1 MKNQAKSK
9 RLALFI
15 FALVLLILGWSLY
28 SLLDLKTE
36 YSVDQFYP
44 RTHELLKN
52 HERIK
57 KQFRLDD
64 RSPYLFVLELPGTE
78 PWLKE
83 SNIQRLKKLT
93 EKIKDRSDVSSVLSM
108 VQVEGSS
115 ATRKEMSVGNIF
127 EREEPIHWKDAVLK
141 NSLIYPLLIKKDFT
155 SILIAVEPKVRGQE
169 PLIILE
175 KALSQGIKTDFPEA
189 NLFTAGVPI
198 LQTRL
203 SSMIQSELKLF
214 LLFISFAFCAVFY
227 LLFSHWTAI
236 VCAFTCLLASN
247 IFALALLSFF
257 GVEMN
262 AILVTL
268 PVIISVSVMSL
279 LIHTLHLWSQKRHS
293 LDGFEEKWTQGL
305 LTLKELGLPNTLGIL
320 TTALGFLALTPS
332 PIPLISQYG
341 LTVGLILGVSALL
354 NQLMLAIMLPFIKPK
369 MRIWFDTPAHWA
381 LWTINH
387 PKKVIV
393 SILMVTLI
401 SFALFSKLNFSTK
414 LFDDLPTQDAVR
426 SATRLID
433 KSFGGVLAYEITLHS
448 RDSGFWKKS
457 ENLNRLDKM
466 AKEIK
471 SLSGVGT
478 VVTVSDFFQGHIPK
492 TNGEIAETLF
502 LFSMAQKNPLDSFM
516 SENGQTVRLGIRL
529 SDLSFDE
536 LKLVKEKILFI
547 TQKDFPGLSLLQGGL
562 ASYAHSINHQV
573 AKALIKDFWQPL
585 LVIGIFLIFMFGSL
599 KWAVLC
605 CLPNF
610 IPPALLIGALAI
622 SQAPVKPGVALIFSI
637 SLGFAFNNTVYF
649 LSRLRGQMAHHKGN
663 PLRSALLMEANPCL
677 FESIVMF
684 VGFAIFLLS
693 KFNMNKTFG
702 GFMLISIFAGFIA
715 DLFFLPAFLKV
726 FPKTYRVHKIA
737 TLMVILMSAHSM
749 NVEAAVMSAK
759 DILTKSQN
767 LLDANDDQ
775 AKVTMKIIEAN
786 GETKDRTLDLKTIR
800 HHGFSVLARIE
811 NPADI
816 KGMAFL
822 GHIDKKGDEAQWI
835 YLPSSGQ
842 VRRLVTG
849 ESKAGLL
856 GSEISPQDLNSQAVK
871 NAEVSLLKTE
881 KDFYL
886 IELKPKAGTSEYSKV
901 ETRIGINDYLP
912 QESSYF
918 AGDKLVKTVTFK
930 DYKKFGPIYRAQL
943 MTVQN
948 LANHRGTEVR
958 LSDIKVN
965 SGLKDSDF
973 SQTSLK
979 ND

>member
-1 MKNQAKSK
+1 MNHVRPKK
-9 RLALFI
+9 LALLISLF
-15 FALVLLILGWSLY
+15 VLLILGWSLY
-28 SLLDLKTE
+28 SLLGLKTE

-52 HERIK
+52 HEQIK
-57 KQFRLDD
+57 KQFRLNE
-64 RSPYLFVLELPGTE
+64 RPPYLFVLELPGLE
-78 PWLKE
+78 PWLKDA
-83 SNIQRLKKLT
+83 NINQLKKLT
-93 EKIKDRSDVSSVLSM
+93 VKLQGRSDVYSVLSM

-115 ATRKEMSVGNIF
+115 VTRKEMNVGNIF
-127 EREEPIHWKDAVLK
+127 EREDAKSWKKAVLN

-169 PLIILE
+169 PLIKLE
-175 KALSQGIKTDFPEA
+175 NSLSQEIKGYFPQV
-189 NLFTAGVPI
+189 NLLTAGVPI
-198 LQTRL
+198 MQTRL
-203 SSMIQSELKLF
+203 SSMIQSELKFF

-236 VCAFTCLLASN
+236 ICAFTCLLSSN
-247 IFALALLSFF
+247 IFALALMSFF
-257 GVEMN
+257 EIEMN

-268 PVIISVSVMSL
+268 PVIVSVSVMSL

-293 LDGFEEKWTQGL
+293 LEGFDQEWKQGVCA
-305 LTLKELGLPNTLGIL
+305 LKELGLPNTLGIL
-320 TTALGFLALTPS
+320 TTALGFMALTPS

-341 LTVGLILGVSALL
+341 WTVGLILGVSALL
-354 NQLMLAIMLPFIKPK
+354 NQVMLAIMLPFIKPK
-369 MRIWFDTPAHWA
+369 MRGWFDKPAQWA
-381 LWTINH
+381 LLTTTH
-387 PKKVIV
+387 PKKIIV
-393 SILMVTLI
+393 SILTLTLL
-401 SFALFSKLNFSTK
+401 SFALFTKLNFSTR

-433 KSFGGVLAYEITLHS
+433 KSFGGVLAYEISL
-448 RDSGFWKKS
+448 DSNQVGFWKKS
-457 ENLNRLDKM
+457 ANLNRLDEM
-466 AKEIK
+466 TKEIK
-471 SLSGVGT
+471 SVDGVGT
-478 VVTVSDFFQGHIPK
+478 IVTVSDFFQGHIPK
-492 TNGEIAETLF
+492 TNAEIAETFF
-502 LFSMAQKNPLDSFM
+502 LFSMAKKNPLDSFM
-516 SENGQTVRLGIRL
+516 SENGKTIRLGIRL

-536 LKLVKEKILFI
+536 LTLVKEKILQI
-547 TQKDFPGLSLLQGGL
+547 TQKYFPGISLLHGGL
-562 ASYAHSINHQV
+562 ASYAHSINRQV

-585 LVIGIFLIFMFGSL
+585 LLIGVFLIFMFGSL
-599 KWAVLC
+599 KWALLC

-649 LSRLRGQMAHHKGN
+649 LSRLRSQMAHHKGN

-677 FESIVMF
+677 FESVVMF
-684 VGFAIFLLS
+684 VGFAIFLFS

-726 FPKTYRVHKIA
+726 FPKTYRNHKAAALLVFLFGIQ
-737 TLMVILMSAHSM
+737 SM
-749 NVEAAVMSAK
+749 NVEAATMSAK
-759 DILTKSQN
+759 DILTKSQT
-767 LLDANDDQ
+767 LLDSHDDE
-775 AKVTMKIIEAN
+775 AKVDMKIIEAN

-800 HHGFSVLARIE
+800 HQGFSVLARIQ

-822 GHIDKKGDEAQWI
+822 GNINKKGEESQWI

-871 NAEVSLLKTE
+871 NADVNLLKTE

-918 AGDKLVKTVTFK
+918 AGDKLVKTVMFK
-930 DYKKFGPIYRAQL
+930 DYKKFGEIYRAQL
-943 MTVQN
+943 MTVKN
-948 LANHRGTEVR
+948 YANNRGTEVR

-965 SGLKDSDF
+965 SGLKDTDF